1 MVVGEPRKS
10 LREIHGLAGRLIAVF
25 RTMLSRDPELAQKRR
40 YALLVLP
47 SLVLLFGMFLMPLLW
62 LISASVYDG
71 GFTARHY
78 VRLFTVSAYVKVSF
92 NTLRMALAVT
102 GICVVIGFPVAYK
115 IATGAGIWRN
125 LLIIA
130 VLMPFWTSVLVRSYG
145 WMVILHPNGILNSAL
160 SATGLV
166 SEPLELVHNTTGV
179 LIGMTQIMLPYM
191 VLPLATVMQ
200 RVDPELLRAAKS
212 LGAAPVSSFLW
223 IYLPLILPGI
233 VAGSLLVFIISLGFF
248 VVPAL
253 LGGTEDVT
261 LAQLIDFNINTT
273 LNWGFAAALSSVLL
287 LSALCIFALAVRV
300 ARTGNLWDGL
310 A

>member
-1 MVVGEPRKS
+1 
-10 LREIHGLAGRLIAVF
+10 
-25 RTMLSRDPELAQKRR
+25 MLSRDPERAREWL

-47 SLVLLFGMFLMPLLW
+47 SLILLLSMFLLPLLW

-71 GFTARHY
+71 GFIGRHY
-78 VRLFTVSAYVKVSF
+78 VRLFTVPAYVKVAL
-92 NTLRMALAVT
+92 NTLRMALAVSV
-102 GICVVIGFPVAYK
+102 ICLVVGFPLAYK
-115 IATGAGIWRN
+115 IATGAGFWRN

-160 SATGLV
+160 SAAGLI
-166 SEPLELVHNTTGV
+166 SDPLELVHNTTGV

-191 VLPLATVMQ
+191 VLPLAAVMQ

-212 LGAAPVSSFLW
+212 LGAGPANSFFW
-223 IYLPLILPGI
+223 IYLPLILPGV

-253 LGGTEDVT
+253 LGGTDDLT

-273 LNWGFAAALSSVLL
+273 LNWGFAATLSTVLL
-287 LSALCIFALAVRV
+287 LSALAIFALAVSVSRKS
-300 ARTGNLWDGL
+300 NLWDGL
-310 A
+310 S